1 MELDDLKQTWK
12 KKTNQKPYNKSIMEM
27 IQHKS
32 YGPIAALKRS
42 YRKQI
47 LLMLL
52 MPFFLLAMS
61 GDDMTKPL
69 SSVMYWT
76 YVAFCIG
83 LAAFYINNY
92 IIANRMQ
99 RMDGI
104 LKENL
109 EQQITLLETTMKWKI
124 IGLRVVLLFFIVLV
138 EVLPYFQHF
147 RMLNKWH
154 SLPVYARYGFYA
166 ALLIAQYFLN
176 PMFLRYKF
184 GRHLEE
190 LKGMVKEL

>member
-1 MELDDLKQTWK
+1 MIMELDDLKQTWK
-12 KKTNQKPYNKSIMEM
+12 EKTNQKPYNKTIMEM
-27 IQHKS
+27 I
-32 YGPIAALKRS
+32 
-42 YRKQI
+42 
-47 LLMLL
+47 
-52 MPFFLLAMS
+52 
-61 GDDMTKPL
+61 KPL

-109 EQQITLLETTMKWKI
+109 EQQITLLETRMKWKI

-138 EVLPYFQHF
+138 EV
-147 RMLNKWH
+147 
-154 SLPVYARYGFYA
+154 
-166 ALLIAQYFLN
+166 
-176 PMFLRYKF
+176 
-184 GRHLEE
+184 
-190 LKGMVKEL
+190 